1 MSKKVVIVGAGLAGL
16 NCARILKGKGCEVTV
31 FEEKS
36 YVGGRVA
43 TDSIGGFLFDHGF
56 QVINPAYPEIKRSG
70 VLPELR
76 LRALPKGVEILID
89 SSRENQKLLL
99 GDPRTNPKYLRDL
112 LSSKSGRLSEKLNLL
127 GFMIRKSPDQELLAA
142 LKSGG
147 AFYERA
153 IKPFLRGVFLDNPDV
168 VSSDLAQQY
177 LHWFRKGSPG
187 VPEKGVAQLP
197 ISLASGIDIIVNQ
210 KVFKLE
216 NKTVHTSDYS
226 VSADVV
232 VVAASQGAEEQLLQK
247 PKQPMNQSVTWY
259 HCVPKRAITSKH
271 LRIDSKGK
279 LLNSLPISNIAP
291 SYAPNDKT
299 LISTSALAVLS
310 DQEVLKELSAIWE
323 LGVENFEFLQR
334 YVIPESLPRHL
345 PGKPLRSG
353 VFINPN
359 LYVIGDHRTTPSQN
373 GAMESGRLAAEE
385 IIADL

>member
-1 MSKKVVIVGAGLAGL
+1 MIVGAGLAGL
-16 NCARILKGKGCEVTV
+16 NCARILKDKGCEVTV
-31 FEEKS
+31 FEEKG

-70 VLPELR
+70 VLPELQ
-76 LRALPKGVEILID
+76 LRALPKGVEVLID
-89 SSRENQKLLL
+89 SSKGNQKLLL

-112 LSSKSGRLSEKLNLL
+112 LSGKSGRLPEKLNLL

-142 LKSGG
+142 LKNGG
-147 AFYERA
+147 AFYERV

-177 LHWFRKGSPG
+177 LYWFRKGSPG

-197 ISLASGIDIIVNQ
+197 ISLASGIDIRVNQ
-210 KVFKLE
+210 KVLKLE
-216 NKTVHTSDYS
+216 NKTVHTSDLS

-232 VVAASQGAEEQLLQK
+232 VVATSQGAEEQLLQK

-259 HCVPKRAITSKH
+259 HCLPSGAISSKH
-271 LRIDSKGK
+271 LRIDSKGM

-291 SYAPNDKT
+291 SYAPSDKT
-299 LISTSALAVLS
+299 LISTSALVELS
-310 DQEVLKELSAIWE
+310 DQQVLQELSAIWG
-323 LGVENFEFLQR
+323 LGAQNFELLQR

-353 VFINPN
+353 VFINPD
-359 LYVIGDHRTTPSQN
+359 LYVIGDHRNTPSQN

-385 IIADL
+385 IIAGL